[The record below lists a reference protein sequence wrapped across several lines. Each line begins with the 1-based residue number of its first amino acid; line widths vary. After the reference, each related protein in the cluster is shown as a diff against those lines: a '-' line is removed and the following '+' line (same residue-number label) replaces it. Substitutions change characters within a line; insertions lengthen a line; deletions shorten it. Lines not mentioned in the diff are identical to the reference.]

1 MVIDRQT
8 QCASALHVQIRP
20 ARFSRNAQHGVAA
33 LQESMRHGVLIGLED
48 RVTWVGPA
56 SAVNDRQRQP
66 FADHWQVST
75 LVDRQRVAFE
85 TVTIAC
91 NLRGI
96 AARTRGVGA
105 TNQDQHGGARSHGD
119 NRTSSCTIVQYRAEV
134 VDPGKSVLTAQ
145 RKRQILARLSRDGQ
159 VIAKDLAQ
167 EWHTSEDSIRRDLRE
182 LARAGKL
189 QRVHGGA
196 LPASLAD
203 GSLQIRESV
212 SVREKVALGKAGAAM
227 IRPGQV
233 VILDGGTTALQIA
246 RHLAPD
252 LRATLV
258 THSPTVAVE
267 LAAHPHIEIV
277 ILGGRL
283 FRHSMVTV
291 GATLIDA
298 ASRLRADLYFMGVT
312 GVHPT
317 AGLSTGD
324 AEEAAVKRALH
335 GRAAE
340 TIVLAS
346 SEKLLAASA
355 FVVVPIGD
363 VSAIVVPPKTERR
376 TVDMLKKSGVT

>member
-1 MVIDRQT
+1 
-8 QCASALHVQIRP
+8 
-20 ARFSRNAQHGVAA
+20 
-33 LQESMRHGVLIGLED
+33 
-48 RVTWVGPA
+48 
-56 SAVNDRQRQP
+56 
-66 FADHWQVST
+66 
-75 LVDRQRVAFE
+75 
-85 TVTIAC
+85 
-91 NLRGI
+91 
-96 AARTRGVGA
+96 
-105 TNQDQHGGARSHGD
+105 
-119 NRTSSCTIVQYRAEV
+119 
-134 VDPGKSVLTAQ
+134 VLTAQ
-145 RKRQILARLSRDGQ
+145 RKKQILVRLSRDGQ

-196 LPASLAD
+196 LPSSLAD
-203 GSLQIRESV
+203 GNLQIRESV
-212 SVREKVALGKAGAAM
+212 SVREKAALGKAGAAM

-233 VILDGGTTALQIA
+233 VILDGGTTAIQIA

-312 GVHPT
+312 GVHPKG
-317 AGLSTGD
+317 GLSTGD

-335 GRAAE
+335 ERAGE

-355 FVVVPIGD
+355 FLVVPIGD
-363 VSAIVVPPKTERR
+363 VSGIVVPSKTPRR
-376 TVDMLKKSGVT
+376 TIDILKKSGVRIAIAS

>member
-1 MVIDRQT
+1 
-8 QCASALHVQIRP
+8 
-20 ARFSRNAQHGVAA
+20 
-33 LQESMRHGVLIGLED
+33 
-48 RVTWVGPA
+48 
-56 SAVNDRQRQP
+56 
-66 FADHWQVST
+66 
-75 LVDRQRVAFE
+75 
-85 TVTIAC
+85 
-91 NLRGI
+91 
-96 AARTRGVGA
+96 
-105 TNQDQHGGARSHGD
+105 
-119 NRTSSCTIVQYRAEV
+119 VQYRAEA
-134 VDPGKSVLTAQ
+134 VDPGQSVLTAQ
-145 RKRQILARLSRDGQ
+145 RKKQILARLSRDGQ

-252 LRATLV
+252 LRATLI

-312 GVHPT
+312 GVHPE

-324 AEEAAVKRALH
+324 PEEAAVKRALH
-335 GRAAE
+335 ERAGE

-355 FVVVPIGD
+355 FAVVPIGD
-363 VSAIVVPPKTERR
+363 VSAIVVPSKTPRR
-376 TVDMLKKSGVT
+376 TIDILRKSGVRIVIAS